1 MYHQFEKFYVTCI
14 FQSTTDTKVNNIRQ
28 HSLCIVQGAEG
39 HREYF
44 LKGQNF
50 FRSPHIIQN
59 FLTTPP
65 PSLAE
70 ESKIII
76 GNTDEMVERLMFK
89 IKKLKTKGNQ
99 RFTDFCEIKI
109 SKEEDIKV
117 QALYF

>member
-1 MYHQFEKFYVTCI
+1 MTGKGYMYMYYQFEKFYVTCI

-50 FRSPHIIQN
+50 
-59 FLTTPP
+59 LTTPP

-89 IKKLKTKGNQ
+89 IKN
-99 RFTDFCEIKI
+99 
-109 SKEEDIKV
+109 
-117 QALYF
+117 